1 MGCRAGKP
9 SWALLAAAAWAM
21 MPAALLDSAM
31 WGQIDSVLAL
41 LILLVLDAFLQ
52 NNTKRAALLYGIAVM
67 VKPQALML
75 GTIML
80 CGYALEVIENPK
92 KGLKDLGIGI
102 ALCVAAMA
110 VIALPFV
117 IKQPFS
123 FIFEKFFS
131 TMSSYQYATVNALNL
146 VLSAGRQL
154 GCATRRSLG

>member
-1 MGCRAGKP
+1 MGDEA
-9 SWALLAAAAWAM
+9 
-21 MPAALLDSAM
+21 AALLDSAM

-92 KGLKDLGIGI
+92 KVLKDLGDR
-102 ALCVAAMA
+102 ALRCAWPPGGDRACRSSSSS
-110 VIALPFV
+110 PF
-117 IKQPFS
+117 
-123 FIFEKFFS
+123 
-131 TMSSYQYATVNALNL
+131 
-146 VLSAGRQL
+146 QL
-154 GCATRRSLG
+154 HL